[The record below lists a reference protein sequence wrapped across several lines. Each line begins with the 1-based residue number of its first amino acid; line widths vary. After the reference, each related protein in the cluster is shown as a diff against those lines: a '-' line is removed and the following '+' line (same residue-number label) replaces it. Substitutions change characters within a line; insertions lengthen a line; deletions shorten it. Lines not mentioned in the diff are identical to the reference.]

1 MTAPPSSGNYV
12 SINGTLYFVAGK
24 TRIKVTEHFP
34 QTGPTV
40 VDLAEDII
48 THSAKSA

>member
-1 MTAPPSSGNYV
+1 MTALPSDGNYLTV
-12 SINGTLYFVAGK
+12 NGTLYFIVGK

-40 VDLAEDII
+40 TDLVEDAISY
-48 THSAKSA
+48 SAKSA